1 MTNARGGD
9 GSPTTG
15 PRDRLTALGLELPLV
30 PTPLGSYA
38 PAVHSGSLVFTSGQL
53 PSVGGVLQATG
64 RVGAEV
70 SPPEAVE
77 LARLC
82 ALNGLAA
89 IDGLIGLER
98 VVRVVKVT
106 GFVASAPDFTAQ
118 PAVVNGASDLLTEVF
133 GPAGVH
139 ARSAVGV
146 SVLPMNAPV
155 EIEITVEVN

>member
-1 MTNARGGD
+1 MTA
-9 GSPTTG
+9 T
-15 PRDRLTALGLELPLV
+15 PRQRLAELGLDLPVV

-38 PAVHSGSLVFTSGQL
+38 PAVQSGAFVFTSGQL
-53 PSVGGVLQATG
+53 PTEGGIPRRTG

-70 SPPEAVE
+70 DPADAPA

-89 IDGLIGLER
+89 IDALVGLDR
-98 VVRVVKVT
+98 VVRAVKVT
-106 GFVASAPDFTAQ
+106 GFVASAPDFTGQ
-118 PAVVNGASDLLTEVF
+118 PSVVNGASDLLTDVF

-155 EIEITVEVN
+155 EVELMVEIA